1 MTDES
6 ASTTATI
13 TDRHTGGWGYA
24 AALTPI
30 IFGTTYVLT
39 TEFLPPGRPLL
50 AALMR
55 SLPTGLVLIIGSPI
69 PPRRWMARFFV
80 LSVLYASG
88 LFPLLF
94 IAAYRLPGGVA
105 AVINSVSPLLVV
117 VISVPLLGSRIRPI
131 QIIAGIVGVLGVALL
146 VLRSDARLDILGLVA
161 MAAAAIMF
169 SVATVLTKRW
179 GRPEGMTSIG
189 VTGWTFL
196 LAGLTLLPATLL
208 IEGLPDHLTA
218 RNIGGL
224 IYLVLISGIVAYA
237 LWFWGLQR
245 LSASAVTFLTLL
257 NPVVAALLGWVVL
270 DQRFNRIAGLRGG
283 SRSDFGGAG
292 PTGGAGLAT
301 TTISTNITGVTAP
314 TQHRDRRWPRRVY
327 AAGSEPD
334 PRFTFANERTFLAW
348 IRTGLGFLAAGV
360 AIAAVAHLTD
370 RLGLEVRLAAAV
382 LVICGLACGIGAF
395 SRWMGNERAMR
406 LGEPLPSS
414 PLLLVLTSVVAG
426 VGIVALIIVSFG

>member
-1 MTDES
+1 VTAES
-6 ASTTATI
+6 APTTAAT

-105 AVINSVSPLLVV
+105 AVINSLSPLIVV
-117 VISVPLLGSRIRPI
+117 LISVPLLGSRIRPV
-131 QIIAGIVGVLGVALL
+131 QIVAGIVGTLGVALL
-146 VLRSDARLDILGLVA
+146 VLRSDARLDVVGLVA
-161 MAAAAIMF
+161 MAGAAIMF

-179 GRPEGMTSIG
+179 GIPEGMTSIG
-189 VTGWTFL
+189 FTGWTFL

-208 IEGLPDHLTA
+208 IEGLPDDLTA

-224 IYLVLISGIVAYA
+224 IYLVLVSG
-237 LWFWGLQR
+237 R
-245 LSASAVTFLTLL
+245 
-257 NPVVAALLGWVVL
+257 
-270 DQRFNRIAGLRGG
+270 
-283 SRSDFGGAG
+283 
-292 PTGGAGLAT
+292 
-301 TTISTNITGVTAP
+301 
-314 TQHRDRRWPRRVY
+314 
-327 AAGSEPD
+327 
-334 PRFTFANERTFLAW
+334 
-348 IRTGLGFLAAGV
+348 
-360 AIAAVAHLTD
+360 
-370 RLGLEVRLAAAV
+370 AV
-382 LVICGLACGIGAF
+382 LVLVSVVLGQPGAF
-395 SRWMGNERAMR
+395 DR
-406 LGEPLPSS
+406 LRGRSALAS
-414 PLLLVLTSVVAG
+414 PV
-426 VGIVALIIVSFG
+426 

>member
-1 MTDES
+1 MTTES
-6 ASTTATI
+6 APATTVVS
-13 TDRHTGGWGYA
+13 DRHTGGWGYL

-69 PPRRWMARFFV
+69 PPRRWMARFFI

-105 AVINSVSPLLVV
+105 AVINSLSPLLVV
-117 VISVPLLGSRIRPI
+117 VISVPLLGSRIRAI
-131 QIIAGIVGVLGVALL
+131 QIAAGILGTAGVALL
-146 VLRSDARLDILGLVA
+146 VLQSDARLDGVGLIA
-161 MAAAAIMF
+161 MAGAAIMF

-179 GRPEGMTSIG
+179 GRPDGMTTIG
-189 VTGWTFL
+189 VTGWIFL

-218 RNIGGL
+218 RNIAGL

-237 LWFWGLQR
+237 VWFWGLER

-257 NPVVAALLGWVVL
+257 NPVTAAILGWIWLNQRLNHWQLLGAAIVLVSVV
-270 DQRFNRIAGLRGG
+270 
-283 SRSDFGGAG
+283 FGQPGMF
-292 PTGGAGLAT
+292 
-301 TTISTNITGVTAP
+301 
-314 TQHRDRRWPRRVY
+314 DRRRR
-327 AAGSEPD
+327 GS
-334 PRFTFANERTFLAW
+334 ALA
-348 IRTGLGFLAAGV
+348 
-360 AIAAVAHLTD
+360 
-370 RLGLEVRLAAAV
+370 
-382 LVICGLACGIGAF
+382 
-395 SRWMGNERAMR
+395 SR
-406 LGEPLPSS
+406 
-414 PLLLVLTSVVAG
+414 V
-426 VGIVALIIVSFG
+426 

>member
-1 MTDES
+1 VTAES
-6 ASTTATI
+6 TPLKAASS
-13 TDRHTGGWGYA
+13 DRHTGGWGYA

-69 PPRRWMARFFV
+69 PSRRWMARFFV

-105 AVINSVSPLLVV
+105 AVINSLSPLIVV
-117 VISVPLLGSRIRPI
+117 VISMPLLGTRIRAI
-131 QIIAGIVGVLGVALL
+131 QIVAGIMGAVGVALL
-146 VLRSDARLDILGLVA
+146 VLRSDARLDVVGLIA
-161 MAAAAIMF
+161 MAGAAIMF
-169 SVATVLTKRW
+169 SAATVLTKRW
-179 GRPEGMTSIG
+179 GRPEGMTSVG
-189 VTGWTFL
+189 LTGWTFL

-224 IYLVLISGIVAYA
+224 IYLVLISGILAYA

-257 NPVVAALLGWVVL
+257 NPVTAALLGWVLL
-270 DQRFNRIAGLRGG
+270 DQRLNHWQVL
-283 SRSDFGGAG
+283 GA
-292 PTGGAGLAT
+292 
-301 TTISTNITGVTAP
+301 
-314 TQHRDRRWPRRVY
+314 
-327 AAGSEPD
+327 
-334 PRFTFANERTFLAW
+334 
-348 IRTGLGFLAAGV
+348 
-360 AIAAVAHLTD
+360 
-370 RLGLEVRLAAAV
+370 
-382 LVICGLACGIGAF
+382 
-395 SRWMGNERAMR
+395 
-406 LGEPLPSS
+406 
-414 PLLLVLTSVVAG
+414 LLILISVVLG
-426 VGIVALIIVSFG
+426 QPPGTFDWRRRRRSALASRV

>member
-1 MTDES
+1 MIGTLEKLILSRTPLVVVAPNIAADVLATLEVNTIRQTMRLLAVICDEPNLRTVATACQAMIMDRSDRQSGYLAPGSSRPLRALDQYRHIQPPDHDRGDDERIRVTAES
-6 ASTTATI
+6 ASTTAAT

-105 AVINSVSPLLVV
+105 AVINSLSPLIVV

-131 QIIAGIVGVLGVALL
+131 QIVAGIVGTLGVALL
-146 VLRSDARLDILGLVA
+146 VLRSDARLDVVGLVA
-161 MAAAAIMF
+161 MAVAAIMF

-179 GRPEGMTSIG
+179 GLPEGMTSIG

-208 IEGLPDHLTA
+208 IEGLPDDLTA

-224 IYLVLISGIVAYA
+224 IYLVLISGILAYA

-270 DQRFNRIAGLRGG
+270 DQRFNLWQA
-283 SRSDFGGAG
+283 
-292 PTGGAGLAT
+292 
-301 TTISTNITGVTAP
+301 
-314 TQHRDRRWPRRVY
+314 
-327 AAGSEPD
+327 
-334 PRFTFANERTFLAW
+334 
-348 IRTGLGFLAAGV
+348 LG
-360 AIAAVAHLTD
+360 
-370 RLGLEVRLAAAV
+370 AV
-382 LVICGLACGIGAF
+382 LVLVSVVLGQPGAF
-395 SRWMGNERAMR
+395 DR
-406 LGEPLPSS
+406 LRGRSALAS
-414 PLLLVLTSVVAG
+414 PV
-426 VGIVALIIVSFG
+426 